1 MGCRELEKKEQEVE
15 EWRQQQKQA
24 EAKLEETAIAL
35 DRAASPFEL
44 SGLPFDT
51 AQLLDLLPTLR
62 NLVYTIAQKVI
73 SEVPIL
79 TSFGSLVEGT
89 ICVTE
94 HSDAE
99 ISSQLIMP
107 KVISSD
113 EFTIQNKYE

>member
-1 MGCRELEKKEQEVE
+1 VE
-15 EWRQQQKQA
+15 DWQRQQQQA

-79 TSFGSLVEGT
+79 TLEGCRRYNS
-89 ICVTE
+89 CVTE
-94 HSDAE
+94 HSDAG

-113 EFTIQNKYE
+113 EFAIQHKYD